1 MKKISSILSH
11 LTHRPQFK
19 FLQKHKCYRQFIEL
33 LQPRFKRAIAFVYI
47 ENSTLFVA
55 LSHPGYK
62 MELNYNRD
70 LLKSLLNMMG
80 NHNPECSELN
90 VSNVIVFNSKFHKSS
105 PKPKIATDP
114 KYYEL
119 STGEFRVDST
129 DSKIIEKFESIKRTI
144 MENIE

>member
-1 MKKISSILSH
+1 
-11 LTHRPQFK
+11 
-19 FLQKHKCYRQFIEL
+19 
-33 LQPRFKRAIAFVYI
+33 
-47 ENSTLFVA
+47 
-55 LSHPGYK
+55 

-119 STGEFRVDST
+119 STGEFRVEST
-129 DSKIIEKFESIKRTI
+129 DSKIIEKVESIKRTI